1 MKKAVR
7 LANPAIKRNPVVKA
21 FRKHWM
27 LYSMALPAVILL
39 IVFNYLPMVGIVMA
53 FQDLDYSKGIF
64 TSPFVGLKNFEFLF
78 ASSMIWDITR
88 NTIIYNVA
96 FIIVNTVLSVGLA
109 LMINELTNKTFA
121 KVIQTILIMP
131 FFLSTVVLA
140 MIVYAFLA
148 YNYGFAN
155 TLLKGLGLDPQNW
168 YNMPDF
174 WPGFLIFVNAWR
186 GIGFSSVTYTAV
198 ISGISQEYYE
208 AATLDGASRWQQ
220 IRYITL
226 PHLKTILCINLINA
240 VGGMFRSD
248 FGLFYTVTRNSGAL
262 YSTTQTLDVY
272 IYNALQSMTNLGM
285 TTAAGLYQSVV
296 GFILVLVANK
306 IIKTIDSDSAMF

>member
-21 FRKHWM
+21 FQKHWM

-39 IVFNYLPMVGIVMA
+39 LIFNYLPMVGIVMA
-53 FQDLDYSKGIF
+53 FQELDYSKGIF
-64 TSPFVGLKNFEFLF
+64 TSPFVGFKNFEFLF
-78 ASSMIWDITR
+78 TSSMIWDITR
-88 NTIIYNVA
+88 NTILYNVA

-121 KVIQTILIMP
+121 KIIQTILIMP

-262 YSTTQTLDVY
+262 YPTTQTLDVY

-306 IIKTIDSDSAMF
+306 IIKSIDSDSAMF

>member
-21 FRKHWM
+21 FQKHWM

-39 IVFNYLPMVGIVMA
+39 LIFNYLPMVGIVMA
-53 FQDLDYSKGIF
+53 FQELDYSKGIF
-64 TSPFVGLKNFEFLF
+64 TSPFVGFKNFEFLF
-78 ASSMIWDITR
+78 TSSMIWDITR
-88 NTIIYNVA
+88 NTILYNVA

-121 KVIQTILIMP
+121 KIIQTILIMP

-155 TLLKGLGLDPQNW
+155 TLLKGMGLDPQNW

-262 YSTTQTLDVY
+262 YPTTQTLDVY

-306 IIKTIDSDSAMF
+306 IIKSIDSDSAMF

>member
-7 LANPAIKRNPVVKA
+7 LASPGIKRNPVAKA

-27 LYSMALPAVILL
+27 LYSMSLPAVILL
-39 IVFNYLPMVGIVMA
+39 LIFNYLPMVGIVMA
-53 FQDLDYSKGIF
+53 FQDLDYSEGIF
-64 TSPFVGLKNFEFLF
+64 TSPFIGFKNFEFLF
-78 ASSMIWDITR
+78 TSPMIWDITK
-88 NTIIYNVA
+88 NTILYNVA

-121 KVIQTILIMP
+121 KIIQTILIMP

-148 YNYGFAN
+148 YDYGFAN
-155 TLLKGLGLDPQNW
+155 TILQGLGLDPQNW

-208 AATLDGASRWQQ
+208 AATVDGASRWQQ
-220 IRYITL
+220 IWYITL

-262 YSTTQTLDVY
+262 YPTTQTLDVY
-272 IYNALQSMTNLGM
+272 IYNALQSMINLGM

-296 GFILVLVANK
+296 GFILVLAANK
-306 IIKTIDSDSAMF
+306 IIKSIDSDSAMF

>member
-88 NTIIYNVA
+88 NTILYNVA

-262 YSTTQTLDVY
+262 YATTQTLDVY

>member
-53 FQDLDYSKGIF
+53 FQELDYSKGIF

-88 NTIIYNVA
+88 NTILYNVA

>member
-21 FRKHWM
+21 FQKHWM

-39 IVFNYLPMVGIVMA
+39 LIFNYLPMVGIVMA
-53 FQDLDYSKGIF
+53 FQELDYSKGIF
-64 TSPFVGLKNFEFLF
+64 TSPFIGFKNFEFLF
-78 ASSMIWDITR
+78 TSSMIWDITR
-88 NTIIYNVA
+88 NTILYNVA

-121 KVIQTILIMP
+121 KIIQTILIMP

-262 YSTTQTLDVY
+262 YPTTQTLDVY

-306 IIKTIDSDSAMF
+306 IIKSIDSDSAMF

>member
-88 NTIIYNVA
+88 NTILYNVA